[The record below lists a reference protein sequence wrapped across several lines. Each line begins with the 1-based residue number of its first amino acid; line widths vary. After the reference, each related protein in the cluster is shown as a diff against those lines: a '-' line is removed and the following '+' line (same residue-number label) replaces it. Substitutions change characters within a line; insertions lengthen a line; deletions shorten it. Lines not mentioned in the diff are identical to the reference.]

1 MHFKTD
7 GVFGLINQYQSK
19 INKVISRKDCKAI
32 LSLTSR
38 YLSADDL
45 YGKYSIHFYSKAI

>member
-7 GVFGLINQYQSK
+7 GAFGLINQYQSK
-19 INKVISRKDCKAI
+19 INKVISRKDCNAI

-38 YLSADDL
+38 YLSADAL